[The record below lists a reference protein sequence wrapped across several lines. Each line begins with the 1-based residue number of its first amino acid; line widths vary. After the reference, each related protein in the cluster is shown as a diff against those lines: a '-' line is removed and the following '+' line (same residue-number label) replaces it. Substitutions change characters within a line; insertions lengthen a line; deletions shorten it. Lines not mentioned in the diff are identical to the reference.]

1 MHQSIRSF
9 TTTLVLILFPLFLMA
24 QEERQYYQL
33 KIYNFENESQ
43 SKVTEEYLKD
53 AYIPA
58 LKRKNIA
65 EIGVFK
71 PIADSIN
78 KLFVLVPFSSI
89 EQLDKVEKELLEDV
103 VYKKEGGDYLTA
115 SAKNPPY
122 SRVEVILLSAFKH
135 MPQMKPSPL
144 TSAREKRIYELRSY
158 QAPTEAY
165 LHNKIEMF
173 NEGGEIKLFDE
184 LGFNAVFYGEVIAG
198 PHMPNLMYL
207 TTFEDQESRDL
218 HWKNFGDSPV
228 WHKMSALEKYKDNVS
243 HIDIN
248 FLYPTEY
255 SDY

>member
-1 MHQSIRSF
+1 
-9 TTTLVLILFPLFLMA
+9 
-24 QEERQYYQL
+24 
-33 KIYNFENESQ
+33 
-43 SKVTEEYLKD
+43 
-53 AYIPA
+53 
-58 LKRKNIA
+58 
-65 EIGVFK
+65 
-71 PIADSIN
+71 
-78 KLFVLVPFSSI
+78 
-89 EQLDKVEKELLEDV
+89 
-103 VYKKEGGDYLTA
+103 
-115 SAKNPPY
+115 
-122 SRVEVILLSAFKH
+122 
-135 MPQMKPSPL
+135 MPQMKPSTL

-165 LHNKIEMF
+165 LQNKIEMF

-184 LGFNAVFYGEVIAG
+184 LGFNAVFYGEVIVS